1 MYSYSN
7 LLAIEPCKLSKNIGV
22 SDFCGKKSD
31 EILEITW
38 SVQATKDL

>member
-7 LLAIEPCKLSKNIGV
+7 LLVIEPCKLSKNIGV
-22 SDFCGKKSD
+22 SEFCGKKSD
-31 EILEITW
+31 ESLERTW